1 MWLLNSLWYILMSR
15 VGRCSLDLNCLV
27 HYSMSESSVQLQ
39 REVHAVDPS
48 VLHPHIYSDLCDHLF
63 LLNWQ
68 HLDRHNWV
76 DTVICVCGDL
86 RAWLVAAGSES
97 GAGHASRGKQPGH
110 SILRWFYMPVGHF
123 ALFTCR
129 WQKGQRIS
137 IICATVGVKTGH
149 ILWPYSHTVLPFPR
163 TPNTSLII
171 HM

>member
-1 MWLLNSLWYILMSR
+1 MLSWSELPCTLLH
-15 VGRCSLDLNCLV
+15 VGEQCTVTAWSPCCG
-27 HYSMSESSVQLQ
+27 SVGSPPTHLQ
-39 REVHAVDPS
+39 C
-48 VLHPHIYSDLCDHLF
+48 SDLCDHLF